1 MAVNLQQPKQWRNLR
16 WDANL
21 RQIWQAIVQP
31 QPVSIEYRQWRDRLI
46 RQRFWL
52 AVGLAVVYTII
63 QGSAVYYELFVNPT
77 ELLKNLELRKV
88 GGMLGAFQQ
97 LFVASRWAIAGL
109 LGCLILYRN
118 SAWGRQYPQVLV
130 VLFPWAISFLPGMLL
145 GAVFRIPYSPD
156 IVMFLAQAAIAPV
169 YWRLHFVAQIVPI
182 GVYFLIY
189 PLIGLGTFADRSIY
203 SFSYSV
209 EIILICI
216 ICEVGVYLFEQS
228 KQAEL
233 AANRRL
239 QLCIHTVTH
248 DLRTPVMGSL
258 MLLQSMQQST
268 PADQPIV
275 ISQTEMSQLIHGS
288 DRLLGLMNTLLDSQ
302 VLVQSELVLQ
312 RQSVELEAIV
322 AMILQDF
329 QPTLMKK
336 NIQFDVVIPADL
348 PPIDVDVQQI
358 WRVLCNLIS
367 NAINHNPPGLQLTLE
382 AQVMSRS
389 MLKIIVQDN
398 GVGIPLSQQATLFEP
413 YTRSAQS
420 QYQPGLGLG
429 LYICRQIIQ
438 AHGGTIGLEPTARG
452 TAIEFT
458 LPMIPLNPP

>member
-1 MAVNLQQPKQWRNLR
+1 MAVNLRQRTPWQGMNGWRV
-16 WDANL
+16 ANI
-21 RQIWQAIVQP
+21 RRIWQAIVQP
-31 QPVSIEYRQWRDRLI
+31 PPVAIEYQQWRDRLI

-63 QGSAVYYELFVNPT
+63 QGSAIYYELFINPS

-88 GGMLGAFQQ
+88 SYLLGAFQQ
-97 LFVASRWAIAGL
+97 MFVVSRIAIFGL
-109 LGCLILYRN
+109 LGLLILYRN
-118 SAWGRQYPQVLV
+118 SAWGRQYPQLLVL
-130 VLFPWAISFLPGMLL
+130 LFPWAISFLPGILL

-156 IVMFLAQAAIAPV
+156 IIMFLAQAAIAPV

-228 KQAEL
+228 KQAEM

-275 ISQTEMSQLIHGS
+275 MSQVEISQLIQGG
-288 DRLLGLMNTLLDSQ
+288 DRLLGLMNTLLDHQ
-302 VLVQSELVLQ
+302 VLSQSELVLH
-312 RQSVELEAIV
+312 RESADLSAIV
-322 AMILQDF
+322 ATILQDF
-329 QPTLMKK
+329 QPTLTKK
-336 NIQFDVVIPADL
+336 QIRLKQQIANDL

-367 NAINHNPPGLQLTLE
+367 NAIHHNPPGIQLTLI
-382 AQVMSRS
+382 ANVMDRS
-389 MLKIIVQDN
+389 MVKVIVQDD
-398 GVGIPLSQQATLFEP
+398 GVGIPPAQQATIFEP
-413 YTRSAQS
+413 YTRSS

-438 AHGGTIGLEPTARG
+438 AHGGEIGFEPSDRG
-452 TAIEFT
+452 TAIGFA
-458 LPMIPLNPP
+458 LPMIARMPP